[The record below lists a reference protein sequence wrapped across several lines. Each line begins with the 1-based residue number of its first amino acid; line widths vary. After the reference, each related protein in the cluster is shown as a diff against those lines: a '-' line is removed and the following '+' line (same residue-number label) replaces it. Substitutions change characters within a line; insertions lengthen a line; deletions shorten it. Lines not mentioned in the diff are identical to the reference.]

1 MKNLNL
7 SYYTISV
14 KLNSEPD
21 KYLLVHGYTGAIDIV
36 NEKIWEQMNNFSENH
51 LLPPEIINLLV
62 QRGYLTTKNKAEEV
76 EHVTQLAQTL
86 HKVQKKL
93 YKSFGF
99 IVTYN
104 CNFRCPYCFE
114 NIISKHGNNWG
125 KQVFTKEMV
134 DKAYEAMFKIEP
146 RKELHTNKILLYGG
160 EPLLSEN
167 KDIVSYILLKGAQ
180 LGYSFKIITN
190 GYDIDHYIDVL
201 DANYIY
207 LIQITIDGNR
217 EHHNSRRFHYLE
229 GNSYDK
235 ILKNIGLLI
244 NKNINVVVRVNTDNN
259 NIHDFNFL
267 KDEFKALGY
276 DKSSH
281 LKIYSSFLR
290 KFKDNLSVSQ
300 NIDYL
305 PNIESLHRKSRKEYN
320 ELIYCHD
327 FNIAKDFYYYLVH
340 KSRCKLYS
348 ASCTSQFGSY
358 IFDPKG
364 DIYTCT
370 EIVGRKE
377 HIIGSYL
384 GDDIQWSEVRNH
396 WFEKNTSNS
405 VGCKDCK
412 YSLLCGG
419 PCLARVPHTKSGFN
433 SFYCSEYKKIFS
445 LSVNKAYTAYK
456 NNEPVY

>member
-217 EHHNSRRFHYLE
+217 EHHNSRRFHYIE

-244 NKNINVVVRVNTDNN
+244 NKNINVVVR
-259 NIHDFNFL
+259 
-267 KDEFKALGY
+267 A
-276 DKSSH
+276 
-281 LKIYSSFLR
+281 
-290 KFKDNLSVSQ
+290 
-300 NIDYL
+300 
-305 PNIESLHRKSRKEYN
+305 
-320 ELIYCHD
+320 
-327 FNIAKDFYYYLVH
+327 
-340 KSRCKLYS
+340 
-348 ASCTSQFGSY
+348 
-358 IFDPKG
+358 
-364 DIYTCT
+364 
-370 EIVGRKE
+370 IVR
-377 HIIGSYL
+377 
-384 GDDIQWSEVRNH
+384 
-396 WFEKNTSNS
+396 
-405 VGCKDCK
+405 
-412 YSLLCGG
+412 
-419 PCLARVPHTKSGFN
+419 
-433 SFYCSEYKKIFS
+433 
-445 LSVNKAYTAYK
+445 
-456 NNEPVY
+456 